1 MRETVESFPRNTLRQ
16 AELALQG
23 WIKMAKQLNVPNLSI
38 DDFEEKI
45 KYATD
50 KVDLA
55 ERLKE
60 ERSNAVKVRNESL
73 KDVWDLT
80 KRIRNAAKAT
90 FGDSSPE
97 IEKFGGKASRQ
108 RSRERYDDD

>member
-1 MRETVESFPRNTLRQ
+1 MKEPSDSFPRNTIRQ

-23 WIKMAKQLNVPNLSI
+23 WKELAKQLNVPNLSI
-38 DDFEEKI
+38 ADFAEKI
-45 KYATD
+45 KHATE

-55 ERLKE
+55 EKLKE
-60 ERSNAVKVRNESL
+60 ERSKAVKIRNDSL

-97 IEKFGGKASRQ
+97 IEKFGGKSSRQ
-108 RSRERYDDD
+108 RARINRDY

>member
-1 MRETVESFPRNTLRQ
+1 MKEISDSFPRNTLRQ

-23 WIKMAKQLNVPNLSI
+23 WQELLDMLNVPNLSI
-38 DDFEEKI
+38 EDFEKKI
-45 KYATD
+45 KNAAD

-55 ERLKE
+55 EELKE
-60 ERSNAVKVRNESL
+60 ERSRAVKARNESL

-90 FGDSSPE
+90 FGDSSAE
-97 IEKFGGKASRQ
+97 IEKLGGKTSRKRTRGDQ
-108 RSRERYDDD
+108 NF

>member
-1 MRETVESFPRNTLRQ
+1 MREASDSFPRNTIRQ
-16 AELALQG
+16 AELALNG
-23 WIKMAKQLNVPNLSI
+23 WKELAEKLNVPNLSME
-38 DDFEEKI
+38 DFEVKI
-45 KYATD
+45 KHAAD

-60 ERSNAVKVRNESL
+60 ERSKAVKVRNETL

-97 IEKFGGKASRQ
+97 IEKFGGKSSRR
-108 RSRERYDDD
+108 RSRMDIDY